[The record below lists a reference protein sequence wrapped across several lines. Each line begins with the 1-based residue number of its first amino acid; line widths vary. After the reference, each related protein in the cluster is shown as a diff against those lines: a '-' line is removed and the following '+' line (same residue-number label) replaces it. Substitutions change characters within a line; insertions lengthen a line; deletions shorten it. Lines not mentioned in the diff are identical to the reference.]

1 MPELRPVYLVRTTI
15 NICPTWRIFAT
26 HVIVSSIFYRARPLD
41 AWHKSDIFIDVKE
54 DCAQSLKFSHIGI
67 SIAV

>member
-41 AWHKSDIFIDVKE
+41 AWHKSDIFIDV
-54 DCAQSLKFSHIGI
+54 
-67 SIAV
+67 